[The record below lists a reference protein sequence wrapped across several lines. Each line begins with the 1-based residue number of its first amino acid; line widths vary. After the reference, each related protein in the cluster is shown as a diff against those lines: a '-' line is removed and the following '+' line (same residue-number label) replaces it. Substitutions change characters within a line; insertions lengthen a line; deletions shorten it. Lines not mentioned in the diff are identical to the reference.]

1 MFDAIKRLFGF
12 GGGNGSGAGSG
23 AAEPCAD
30 PSDMIPCAEANGH
43 LLEYL
48 DDELDPATAE
58 AVRKHLEACPECYPR
73 ARFEEQFLESIRQV
87 KSQEAAGPELRD
99 RILEA
104 LAREPDTE

>member
-12 GGGNGSGAGSG
+12 GRNGGEGDSSSE
-23 AAEPCAD
+23 EPCGDHAD
-30 PSDMIPCAEANGH
+30 LIPCGEANGH

-104 LAREPDTE
+104 LAGEPDTE